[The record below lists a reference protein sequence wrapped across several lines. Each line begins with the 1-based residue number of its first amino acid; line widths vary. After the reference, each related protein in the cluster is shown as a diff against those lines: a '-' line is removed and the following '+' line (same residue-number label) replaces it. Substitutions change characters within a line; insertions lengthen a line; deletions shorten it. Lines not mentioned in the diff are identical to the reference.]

1 MEYAAMTIAGLMIL
15 AITSI
20 YALYFAYAKH
30 RRRIRRIEEYIARN
44 AAKRGH
50 EGL

>member
-15 AITSI
+15 AFISI
-20 YALYFAYAKH
+20 CALYSAYAKH
-30 RRRIRRIEEYIARN
+30 RRRMRRLERYIERN

-50 EGL
+50 EGF